1 MTYYVSAIT
10 IFRLSRNHYPFL
22 EKWESY
28 DILRVIFLRIAAV
41 YGDVFAERVIGNL
54 INFKTFCE
62 GCEPV
67 CSECRTSYGSHVGDI
82 VGIHP
87 TDPPSPTMIEDP
99 EKFIAE
105 MNLTSCDLLLIVAI
119 HHDILSSVDVMV
131 EATGAKAVIVPIE
144 DPTWVPPGLR
154 SQVKETLDNIGIENA
169 FPKPFCTLEPGEG
182 KLIDEFIQT
191 YRLGKP
197 IHYVDMNDDIIQE
210 IGPLRSAPCG
220 CTWYVS
226 QKIRGKS
233 IKDTDVLFDEVAK
246 AHHTYPCTASMMKD
260 REYGD
265 ALLHLAGYTARNAVC
280 DAIGLDTCKFSHEEK

>member
-1 MTYYVSAIT
+1 MIS
-10 IFRLSRNHYPFL
+10 
-22 EKWESY
+22 
-28 DILRVIFLRIAAV
+28 LRIGTI

-67 CSECRTSYGSHVGDI
+67 CSECRAGYGSHVGDV

-99 EKFIAE
+99 EEIIK
-105 MNLTSCDLLLIVAI
+105 NLGLIPCDLLLVVAI
-119 HHDILSSVDVMV
+119 HHDVLSSIDLIV

-154 SQVKETLDNIGIENA
+154 AQVKETLDNMGIESA

-182 KLIDEFIQT
+182 TLIDEFIET
-191 YRLGKP
+191 YKIGSP
-197 IHYVDMNDDIIQE
+197 IHYVDMNDDMIAE
-210 IGPLRSAPCG
+210 IGPKRSAPCG

-233 IKDTDVLFDEVAK
+233 IKDTDALFDEISK
-246 AHHTYPCTASMMKD
+246 AHHSYPCTASMAKD